1 MNRDDDLKTI
11 IDDLEGYD
19 EKREGTA
26 LGMLTEF
33 YSRKFL
39 STAIVVWAN
48 ALVMTGVAVLS
59 AVLFFRTDVVKEEI
73 LYATIFIAAFIWTAS
88 IKMFAWMA
96 VNRNSIAR
104 EVKRLEIRV
113 VELARTIEQHKVQ
126 P

>member
-1 MNRDDDLKTI
+1 MARDDDLKTI

-19 EKREGTA
+19 ESREGTA

-48 ALVMTGVAVLS
+48 ALVMTGVALLS
-59 AVLFFRTDVVKEEI
+59 AILFFRTDVAKEEI
-73 LYATIFIAAFIWTAS
+73 LYATIFLAAFIWTAS

-113 VELARTIEQHKVQ
+113 VELARAIEEHKLR

>member
-1 MNRDDDLKTI
+1 MRRDDDLQEI

-19 EKREGTA
+19 EKHEGTA

-48 ALVMTGVAVLS
+48 AIVMTGVAVLC

-73 LYATIFIAAFIWTAS
+73 LYATIVMGAFIWIAS

-96 VNRNSIAR
+96 INRNSIAR

-113 VELARTIEQHKVQ
+113 LELTRAIEQRKPQ